1 MLIVSRKLNEKIVIG
16 DGIEITV
23 LGWKGQ
29 AVSIGIDAPKTI
41 EVHRKEVFEKKQKI
55 KEAESV

>member
-1 MLIVSRKLNEKIVIG
+1 MLILSRKLNEKIVIG

-29 AVSIGIDAPKTI
+29 AVSIGIDAPKSVDI
-41 EVHRKEVFEKKQKI
+41 QRKELLEKKN
-55 KEAESV
+55 KEAENV